1 MVRVGGGVG
10 LASHLTSTRRSRIVQ
25 APSHGTLPR
34 PSLLGPLAN
43 PTYRGIW
50 IATLFSNFG
59 VWIQSV
65 AAAWAMTSIAPT
77 VDFVAWVQA
86 ATSLPPLFF
95 TLLGGVLADRLDQR
109 LVFLAAQ
116 LIVLTVAL
124 LLSGLQHFGLMTPW
138 LLLGLTFALD
148 SGSALRYPAYQT
160 TIGEILPREQI
171 PSALVLSSIGWNIAR
186 ATGPALGGIVIA
198 VWGVPAAFALNA
210 VLNTYIIF
218 VLVRWRSR
226 AKIVKARPIA
236 SIASEVRGGFVYVAS
251 SPAIRAAMFRCF
263 AFTLFASA
271 LWSLLPLVAK
281 NQVGGGPSTYGIML
295 GALGGG
301 ALVGAAVIGWM
312 RQNLGLRRLFAVS
325 TCCFALATTVLAVA
339 NSLWAIVPLLAVGG
353 LGWMVA
359 MSTFNVVVQMA
370 AHETYKGR
378 AISVYYVALFG
389 GLALGSWIWGHVAEQ
404 VDVRAGLGCAAAG
417 LAASLWL
424 YRRPSRMDQH
434 FAVPA
439 EAD

>member
-1 MVRVGGGVG
+1 M
-10 LASHLTSTRRSRIVQ
+10 Q

-34 PSLLGPLAN
+34 PSLLGPLSN

-95 TLLGGVLADRLDQR
+95 TLLGGVLADRVDQR
-109 LVFLAAQ
+109 LVFLVAQ
-116 LIVLTVAL
+116 VIVLAVAL
-124 LLSGLQHFGLMTPW
+124 MLSGLQHFGLMTPW
-138 LLLGLTFALD
+138 LLLALTFALD

-186 ATGPALGGIVIA
+186 ATGPALGGAVIA
-198 VWGVPAAFALNA
+198 LWGVPAAFALNA

-218 VLVRWRSR
+218 VLVRWRRR
-226 AKIVKARPIA
+226 AKIVKPKRTA
-236 SIASEVRGGFVYVAS
+236 SIASEIRGGFAYVIG
-251 SPAIRAAMFRCF
+251 SPAIRAAMLRCF
-263 AFTLFASA
+263 VFTLFASA

-281 NQVGGGPSTYGIML
+281 NQVGGGPSTYGVML

-301 ALVGAAVIGWM
+301 ALVGASMIGWM
-312 RQNLGLRRLFAVS
+312 RHSLGLRRLFAVATACFCAS
-325 TCCFALATTVLAVA
+325 TATLAVA
-339 NSLWAIVPLLAVGG
+339 GSLWVLVPLLALGG
-353 LGWMVA
+353 LGWMIA

-378 AISVYYVALFG
+378 AISVYYVSLFG

-404 VDVRAGLGCAAAG
+404 IDVRTG
-417 LAASLWL
+417 LAAAACGLGASLLL
-424 YRRPSRMDQH
+424 YRRPSRMDLH

-439 EAD
+439 DAD